1 MKKVVFQDPHR
12 KKHFE
17 FFKNMDQPHYSFT
30 IPIDIGPFLKYI
42 KGVEAAFTPT
52 MVYAVSYCANK
63 TQNFRRR
70 IRAGEV
76 VEHEIINPSFTVLTQ
91 ASSVFSFCYVDY
103 HSNANKFI
111 ASTVKAIEDRQ
122 KDPSFE
128 NVIGRD
134 DFLFIS
140 ILPWFTFYHINH
152 PMHYH
157 PVDSIPRFAWGKYEK
172 KGEEVIM
179 PLSIQAHHALVD
191 GIDIGKYV
199 NLFQS
204 IMQEPEQLQLG

>member
-1 MKKVVFQDPHR
+1 MKKVEFRDPHR

-42 KGVEAAFTPT
+42 KGAEAAFTPA
-52 MVYAVSYCANK
+52 MVYAVSYCANH

-70 IRAGEV
+70 IRGEEV

-103 HSNANKFI
+103 DSNASRFI
-111 ASTVKAIEDRQ
+111 AHTTEEIKAMQEN
-122 KDPSFE
+122 PSFE
-128 NVIGRD
+128 NEVGRD
-134 DFLFIS
+134 DFLYIS

-157 PVDSIPRFAWGKYEK
+157 PVDSIPRFA
-172 KGEEVIM
+172 
-179 PLSIQAHHALVD
+179 
-191 GIDIGKYV
+191 
-199 NLFQS
+199 
-204 IMQEPEQLQLG
+204 